1 MVLLIGNY
9 PLDRQQSMQ
18 RFGTMMLHG
27 LTNTGIAAQLIA
39 PEPRF
44 GKFRGAGSVV
54 AKWLGYIDKFVLFPR
69 QLRAALVKH
78 KPTVVHICDH
88 SNAMYGGWIKHT
100 PVVVTC
106 HDLLAVRG
114 ALGEETN
121 CPASPTGKILQRWIL
136 RGLRRAHEI
145 ACDSQATEA
154 DARRLVSRGAASPK
168 IKLVRLGLNYP
179 FRRLP
184 EVEVSARLAK
194 IPGFNPDFPFVLH
207 VGSNLRRKNRD
218 GALRILAL
226 CKEKWN
232 VRLAFVG
239 DMLTS
244 ELLSLAETLGISDRL
259 TQVPDAPDEL
269 LEALYNR
276 AVALLYPSRFEGFG
290 WPVIEA
296 QACGCPVVCSNS
308 GPLPETAGDAGLFHD
323 PNDGAGFAADLLR
336 LSDPE
341 QRAIW
346 SEKSLRNAERFS
358 TGRMVSQYIDIYR
371 NLGAQ
376 L

>member
-27 LTNTGIAAQLIA
+27 LNNSGIAAKLIA
-39 PEPRF
+39 PQPRF
-44 GKFRGAGSVV
+44 GKFRGGGSFVS
-54 AKWLGYIDKFVLFPR
+54 KWLGYIDKFVLFPR
-69 QLRAALVKH
+69 QLRATLAND
-78 KPTVVHICDH
+78 KPSVVHICDH
-88 SNAMYGGWIKHT
+88 SNAMYDGWIKHV

-136 RGLRRAHEI
+136 RGLRRANEV
-145 ACDSQATEA
+145 ASDSQATEA

-168 IKLVRLGLNYP
+168 VKLVRLGLNYP

-184 EVEVSARLAK
+184 EAEVSARLAR
-194 IPGFNPDFPFVLH
+194 IPDFNRDFPFVLH

-218 GALRILAL
+218 GALRIFAL

-232 VRLAFVG
+232 ARLVFVG
-239 DMLTS
+239 DALTS
-244 ELLSLAETLGISDRL
+244 ELLSLAETLAISDRV
-259 TQVPDAPDEL
+259 TQVPDASDES

-276 AVALLYPSRFEGFG
+276 ALALLYPSRFEGFG

-308 GPLPETAGDAGLFHD
+308 GPLPEAAGDAGLFHD
-323 PNDGAGFAADLLR
+323 PNDEAGFAADLLR

-358 TGRMVSQYIDIYR
+358 TSRMVSQYIDIYR
-371 NLGAQ
+371 SLGAQ